1 MQVFET
7 SSLDNS
13 SRQKYKSRKINS
25 QINIIVNK
33 ARSKSPE
40 NHSADKIKCNAI
52 CKKSISSEIAGSPG
66 TSKLFANSSA
76 NDVMEY
82 KLIVKKNS
90 LSTQS
95 DAKVLSSALKDFDS
109 DSKPLPVITT
119 NSDDLERQALEEYQ
133 SSNESFYKDL
143 ERQAEEQYEDSENS
157 LGPPN
162 EDLYFG
168 GRASLCEYFSVYF
181 SDLLTTYFEVYIY
194 HYA

>member
-1 MQVFET
+1 MIT
-7 SSLDNS
+7 N
-13 SRQKYKSRKINS
+13 KI
-25 QINIIVNK
+25 
-33 ARSKSPE
+33 RSKSPE
-40 NHSADKIKCNAI
+40 NQPYSIDKVKCNPI
-52 CKKSISSEIAGSPG
+52 CKKSLSSETAVPPG
-66 TSKLFANSSA
+66 NSKFFVNSTV
-76 NDVMEY
+76 NDVTEY
-82 KLIVKKNS
+82 KVLVKKNS
-90 LSTQS
+90 ISSQTT
-95 DAKVLSSALKDFDS
+95 DANKLLSSTLKDLDA

-168 GRASLCEYFSVYF
+168 GRASLCKCFSVYF
-181 SDLLTTYFEVYIY
+181 SDLLSTYFEVYIY